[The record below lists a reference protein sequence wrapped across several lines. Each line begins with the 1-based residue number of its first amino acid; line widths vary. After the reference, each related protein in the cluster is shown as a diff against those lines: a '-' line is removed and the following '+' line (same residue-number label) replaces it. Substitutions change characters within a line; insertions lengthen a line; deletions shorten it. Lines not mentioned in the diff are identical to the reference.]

1 MNDAELRRRL
11 GLPPTER
18 IHPFGPDFWT
28 DCRAMRTSYQMSVHE
43 PLMWTDFAPGPDGYA
58 RLIQRPLTVADA
70 LAWGERLADEWL
82 A

>member
-1 MNDAELRRRL
+1 MRRRL
-11 GLPPTER
+11 GMEPYER

-28 DCRAMRTSYQMSVHE
+28 DCRAMRTAYQASRHE
-43 PLMWTDFAPGPDGYA
+43 PLMWTDFAPGPDGP

-70 LAWGERLADEWL
+70 LAWASRLADEWL

>member
-11 GLPPTER
+11 GLPPGNEFAL
-18 IHPFGPDFWT
+18 I
-28 DCRAMRTSYQMSVHE
+28 ALRTAYQASRHE